1 MFTGDDMKKGFTLI
15 ELLMI
20 IVVLGVILVIASPI
34 LVNLNREATIST
46 YKKSV
51 EGIDRAAR
59 VYYDRNYLVEGSLE
73 VNPMFGSGLDVYDEL
88 ELSGELPD
96 EATVLIDRD
105 GNVSIFAIFNNVGL
119 CKTGDEIEEVFEQ
132 SECF

>member
-1 MFTGDDMKKGFTLI
+1 MKKGFTLI